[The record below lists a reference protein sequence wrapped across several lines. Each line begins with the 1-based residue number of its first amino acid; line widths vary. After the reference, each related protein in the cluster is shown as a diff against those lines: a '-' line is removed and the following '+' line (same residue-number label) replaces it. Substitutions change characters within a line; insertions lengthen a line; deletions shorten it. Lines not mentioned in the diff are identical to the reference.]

1 MPGRSDRHNLKTHI
15 PIRMTGSG
23 IRRRGEVNKDLL
35 KTGCY
40 QTATISESASSKP
53 KAKAKKKV
61 AKKVAK
67 KKAVKK

>member
-1 MPGRSDRHNLKTHI
+1 
-15 PIRMTGSG
+15 MTGSG

-40 QTATISESASSKP
+40 QTVKELESVSSKP